1 MKDEVLHPE
10 GLYNPLL
17 RFAFT
22 NITNEDF
29 VSYWNSKPIT
39 IKPGQ
44 TVKLKHHLAVKFLKE
59 LVDKI
64 MTGEAKLDEV
74 EYYKRNQNAAPL
86 SYRSPKG
93 LSLGIPAARK
103 VWEDQII
110 KQLPTEEDTV
120 EFEVMRQEFI
130 EEIER
135 DLNAKPSTEPVK
147 VPVATLSGSENPTQ
161 LPPEFAEL
169 RK

>member
-1 MKDEVLHPE
+1 MKDDILHPE
-10 GLYNPLL
+10 GVFDPFA

-22 NITNEDF
+22 NITKEDF
-29 VSYWNSKPIT
+29 KSFWNSQPIT
-39 IKPGQ
+39 VKPGQ

-64 MTGEAKLDEV
+64 MQGEAKMDEV
-74 EYYKRNQNAAPL
+74 AYYERNQNAAPN

-93 LSLGIPAARK
+93 LQMGVPAARK

-110 KQLPTEEDTV
+110 KQLPTEKDTV
-120 EFEVMRQEFI
+120 EFELMKQEFM

-135 DLNAKPSTEPVK
+135 DTNAKVSTEPIP
-147 VPVATLSGSENPTQ
+147 VPSATLSHSDHPTQ
-161 LPPEFAEL
+161 LPSEFAEL
-169 RK
+169 K